1 MIGLKLSVFCLY
13 ALRVVGP
20 VLINAS
26 YFDDALVK
34 PTLLVCTVLVILQ
47 PPIVGWNFVADPNHP
62 QYNRVGCVLFVHD
75 NNYERLCDDMHLVG
89 QEIFPDPDNIF
100 SVTLFSGF
108 DLNYEN
114 PKQTA
119 IPKWSQYYEWKALEN
134 VSVDEDGCF
143 YHKG

>member
-1 MIGLKLSVFCLY
+1 MPSVSLVLSSSMHRILMTPWSNPLCW
-13 ALRVVGP
+13 
-20 VLINAS
+20 
-26 YFDDALVK
+26 
-34 PTLLVCTVLVILQ
+34 CVLVILH
-47 PPIVGWNFVADPNHP
+47 PPIVDGNFVADPNHP
-62 QYNRVGCVLFVHD
+62 QYNKVGCVLFVHD

-119 IPKWSQYYEWKALEN
+119 MPKWSQYYEWKGLEN

-143 YHKG
+143 FHKG